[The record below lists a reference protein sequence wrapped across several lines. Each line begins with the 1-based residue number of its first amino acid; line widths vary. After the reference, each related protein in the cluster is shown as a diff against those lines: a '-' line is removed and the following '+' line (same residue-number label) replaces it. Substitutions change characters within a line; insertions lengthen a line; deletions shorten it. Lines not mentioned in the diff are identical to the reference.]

1 MGDGDR
7 PEEQGKGQIGAG
19 EEEMDANFI
28 LISRSFFSLAFTKA
42 VGSKRGKRPPRMGW
56 GGVERRGWGHG
67 IMPPPLQSIPPPPT
81 GRAGLAQT

>member
-1 MGDGDR
+1 MEINGR
-7 PEEQGKGQIGAG
+7 RGQTRGAGEGAGIWAG

-56 GGVERRGWGHG
+56 GGVERRGWGHR
-67 IMPPPLQSIPPPPT
+67 IMPPP
-81 GRAGLAQT
+81 R